1 MKDFKKMPKMA
12 CGGKV
17 KKYADGGDVDLDA
30 YVRKT
35 TGLPASKNTAATP
48 SAAVK
53 RNVGPTPNINDV
65 VRKSMGM
72 AKKYD
77 DVPEPTTSAPK
88 YTGPEVNVNDLVK
101 SQLKRG
107 GKVKRG
113 GKKKK

>member
-1 MKDFKKMPKMA
+1 MEEKTVLTLRLLLEEIKKDLPPFKIGLIFETMKSI
-12 CGGKV
+12 
-17 KKYADGGDVDLDA
+17 Y
-30 YVRKT
+30 
-35 TGLPASKNTAATP
+35 P

-77 DVPEPTTSAPK
+77 DVPEPSTSIPK
-88 YTGPEVNVNDLVK
+88 YTGPEVNVNDLIK
-101 SQLKRG
+101 SRLKRG

-113 GKKKK
+113 NKKK

>member
-12 CGGKV
+12 CGGGV
-17 KKYADGGDVDLDA
+17 KKMADGGDVDLDA

-35 TGLPASKNTAATP
+35 TGLPVSKNKAATP

-53 RNVGPTPNINDV
+53 KNTGPTPNINDV

-72 AKKYD
+72 VKKYD
-77 DVPEPTTSAPK
+77 DAPEPTTSIPK

-113 GKKKK
+113 NKKK

>member
-12 CGGKV
+12 CGGSV
-17 KKYADGGDVDLDA
+17 GKYSSGGDVDLDL

-35 TGLPASKNTAATP
+35 TGLPASKNTAAAP

-53 RNVGPTPNINDV
+53 KNTGPTPNINDV
-65 VRKSMGM
+65 VRKSMGVT
-72 AKKYD
+72 KKYD
-77 DVPEPTTSAPK
+77 DAPEPSTSVPK

-113 GKKKK
+113 NKK

>member
-30 YVRKT
+30 YVRKS
-35 TGLPASKNTAATP
+35 TGLPPSKNTAAVP

-53 RNVGPTPNINDV
+53 RNVGPTPDINDV

-72 AKKYD
+72 AKTYKES
-77 DVPEPTTSAPK
+77 PEPKTSIPK

-113 GKKKK
+113 KVSK

>member
-12 CGGKV
+12 CGGSV
-17 KKYADGGDVDLDA
+17 GKYSSGGDVDLDA

-48 SAAVK
+48 SDAVK
-53 RNVGPTPNINDV
+53 KNTGPTPNINDV
-65 VRKSMGM
+65 VRKSMGI

-77 DVPEPTTSAPK
+77 DAPEPTTSIPK
-88 YTGPEVNVNDLVK
+88 YTGPAVDVNDLVK

-113 GKKKK
+113 NKKK

>member
-12 CGGKV
+12 
-17 KKYADGGDVDLDA
+17 DGGGVDLDVL
-30 YVRKT
+30 VRKT
-35 TGLPASKNTAATP
+35 TGLPVSKNTAATP

-72 AKKYD
+72 VKKYD
-77 DVPEPTTSAPK
+77 DAPEPSTSIPK

-101 SQLKRG
+101 SQLKKG

-113 GKKKK
+113 NKKK

>member
-12 CGGKV
+12 
-17 KKYADGGDVDLDA
+17 DGGSVDLDA
-30 YVRKT
+30 LVRKT
-35 TGLPASKNTAATP
+35 TGLAPSKNTAAAP

-53 RNVGPTPNINDV
+53 RNTGPTPNINDV
-65 VRKSMGM
+65 VRKSMGVV
-72 AKKYD
+72 KKYD
-77 DVPEPTTSAPK
+77 DTPEPTTSVPK

-113 GKKKK
+113 NKKK